1 VTDTP
6 PILVVFDVDG
16 TLVDSQ
22 HMIFAAMAEAYR
34 AVGLAPPEPAAVRHI
49 VGLSLVEAMASLL
62 PDAGAETHHDL
73 AEHYKAAFGA
83 LRRQGAHEE
92 PLFPG
97 AGEAVRRLAADGYLL
112 GVATG
117 KSRRGLLATLDRFAL
132 RTHFHTLQTS
142 DDAPSKPHPAMLE
155 RAMAET
161 GAVPARTVLVGDTS
175 FDMEMAANARV
186 AAIGV
191 AWGNHSPEDLMSTGA
206 GCVLSSFAELDS
218 AIEALIESG

>member
-1 VTDTP
+1 MTGTP
-6 PILVVFDVDG
+6 PTLVVFDVDG

-22 HMIFAAMAEAYR
+22 HMIFAAMAETYR
-34 AVGLAPPEPAAVRHI
+34 AVGLPPPELAAVRRI

-62 PDAGAETHHDL
+62 PEAGAERHQGL
-73 AEHYKAAFGA
+73 AEHYKVAFA
-83 LRRQGAHEE
+83 TLRRRGAHQE

-97 AGEAVRRLAADGYLL
+97 ADDAVRRLAAGGYLL

-117 KSRRGLLATLDRFAL
+117 KSRRGLLATLERFAL
-132 RTHFHTLQTS
+132 HTHFHTLQTS

-161 GAVPARTVLVGDTS
+161 GAAPARTVLVGDTS

-191 AWGNHSPEDLMSTGA
+191 AWGNHSPEDLLSAGA
-206 GCVLSSFAELDS
+206 GCVLTSFAELDS
-218 AIEALIESG
+218 AIQTLIGFR